1 MKVRVIIQARMG
13 SSRLRGKSLSAI
25 NGVPLLKR
33 VYDTVL
39 NLNITR
45 DIIFVTSKEIE
56 DDPIEAYCTQ
66 FLSIKCLRGDTN
78 DVLSRFLNAS
88 KDLDASGIIIRITAD
103 NIFYQ
108 KEICKQL
115 LKIHIQHKNDYTGI
129 KGLSHIACELISVA
143 AIRESFNNK
152 LTAFDKEHVT
162 PYFINNPQKFK
173 TNLINFSVFGLEK
186 ELDRLLTIDTVNDR
200 DRIEMLI
207 TDFESS
213 SVNFTQKNLYKWL
226 NQNN

>member
-1 MKVRVIIQARMG
+1 M
-13 SSRLRGKSLSAI
+13 
-25 NGVPLLKR
+25 
-33 VYDTVL
+33 
-39 NLNITR
+39 
-45 DIIFVTSKEIE
+45 
-56 DDPIEAYCTQ
+56 
-66 FLSIKCLRGDTN
+66 
-78 DVLSRFLNAS
+78 
-88 KDLDASGIIIRITAD
+88 
-103 NIFYQ
+103 
-108 KEICKQL
+108 
-115 LKIHIQHKNDYTGI
+115 
-129 KGLSHIACELISVA
+129 
-143 AIRESFNNK
+143 
-152 LTAFDKEHVT
+152 TAFDKEHVT